1 MLIANL
7 VKSFM
12 IDLLKLLITIKN
24 LVLNDISIK
33 SNLQFPFI
41 VRGNGI
47 LKIESGFIIKKGVF
61 LFINGS
67 LSIGKS
73 SSLLSNVIINID
85 KGASLSCGDNL
96 TIEKGVSI
104 SINENNWTFGSN
116 VYLSEGTS
124 FFSREKKSEG
134 VLSIGNHSNISNN
147 CTLDITGSIV
157 IAENVAIAHNCSIF
171 THDHDYK
178 DNGTAAWK
186 GDMKI
191 DNVNIENGCW
201 IGANAIILPGVTIG
215 EKSVVAAGS
224 VVTKDVKPYS
234 VVGGVPA
241 KFIKEIKNENSHS

>member
-73 SSLLSNVIINID
+73 SFLLSNVIINVD
-85 KGASLSCGDNL
+85 KDASLSCGDNL

-104 SINENNWTFGSN
+104 SIMENNWIFGSN
-116 VYLSEGTS
+116 VSA
-124 FFSREKKSEG
+124 FF
-134 VLSIGNHSNISNN
+134 
-147 CTLDITGSIV
+147 D
-157 IAENVAIAHNCSIF
+157 F
-171 THDHDYK
+171 Y
-178 DNGTAAWK
+178 
-186 GDMKI
+186 
-191 DNVNIENGCW
+191 
-201 IGANAIILPGVTIG
+201 
-215 EKSVVAAGS
+215 
-224 VVTKDVKPYS
+224 
-234 VVGGVPA
+234 
-241 KFIKEIKNENSHS
+241 